1 MFYEGRT
8 SPAIALSVC
17 ALTIISDVSRVAVF
31 RRRGSVT
38 ATKTVRRVK
47 MSPIRAAILTFILAS
62 PPTSSATTANVS
74 PVVGAV
80 TTTMTAGTGQMKGDA
95 FRAIAASQNSDV
107 VTVVVSEDLY
117 VVTENLIVMIAAM
130 RLIATR
136 PAVTANSSAL
146 VPSSASFPTG
156 GATEMLTALTDRMK
170 CIVTPLVHR
179 MNSRAV
185 TESAHHSCGDVMATR
200 TAAMVRTS
208 SLACAPS

>member
-1 MFYEGRT
+1 
-8 SPAIALSVC
+8 
-17 ALTIISDVSRVAVF
+17 
-31 RRRGSVT
+31 
-38 ATKTVRRVK
+38 
-47 MSPIRAAILTFILAS
+47 
-62 PPTSSATTANVS
+62 
-74 PVVGAV
+74 
-80 TTTMTAGTGQMKGDA
+80 MTAETGQMNGDA

-107 VTVVVSEDLY
+107 VTAVVSEDLY

-185 TESAHHSCGDVMATR
+185 TESAHHSCGGVMATR

-208 SLACAPS
+208 SRAFAPS